1 MKRRDF
7 IKQSAAG
14 AAISILGRAGLS
26 ANAAEATAKVALV
39 RTEDRA
45 KGIAAALKL
54 ISFPTPGGKK
64 VLIKPNFNT
73 ADPAPG
79 STHNDVL
86 RQLVLEM
93 KSRNASGITVGD
105 SCGPGNTKKRY
116 GAERHSGPRPGA
128 WF

>member
-1 MKRRDF
+1 MKRREF
-7 IKQSAAG
+7 LKQTSAG
-14 AAISILGRAGLS
+14 ATISILSRAGFS
-26 ANAAEATAKVALV
+26 ANAAETSAKVALV

-54 ISFPTPGGKK
+54 ISFPSPEGKK

-73 ADPAPG
+73 ADPTPG

-93 KSRNASGITVGD
+93 KSRGASRFTVGD
-105 SCGPGNTKKRY
+105 SCGPGNTKAVMETK
-116 GAERHSGPRPGA
+116 GHSRPGA
-128 WF
+128 GAWF